1 MIHIYKVE
9 LDEIDMKLIVKKV
22 IKVKECRNASF
33 GLYQF

>member
-1 MIHIYKVE
+1 MIYIYKVE
-9 LDEIDMKLIVKKV
+9 LYEIDIKLKVNKV